1 METSMLP
8 ESPGPKSSTVTTE
21 LRDTMVPVLSAE
33 PAEVV
38 VAPNA
43 CALGAVPDAGA
54 ETMMS
59 FPEMDWPA
67 PRVITVGGFTGPTL
81 GGGVGV
87 GLGGGLFDI
96 GEEECPAHPLMAARA
111 MNKIVR

>member
-87 GLGGGLFDI
+87 GLGVGLFDI
-96 GEEECPAHPLMAARA
+96 GEEECPAHPLTAARA
-111 MNKIVR
+111 MNTIVR